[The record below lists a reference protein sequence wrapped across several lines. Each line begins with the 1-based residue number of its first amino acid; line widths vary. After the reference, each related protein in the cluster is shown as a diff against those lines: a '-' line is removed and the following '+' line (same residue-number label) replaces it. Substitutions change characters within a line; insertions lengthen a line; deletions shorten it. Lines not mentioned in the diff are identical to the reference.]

1 LLEPAPAGVDPDAVR
16 RAGPRAGGGGD
27 PFAGRSLTYA
37 ELDERRT
44 GWPHLLAPAV
54 PARASAWRCCSA
66 VRRGD
71 RGDAG
76 GAQDRAAYVP
86 IDPAHSVARMDFVL
100 KDAPVAVITTADMHS
115 RFEGRDVW
123 VIDIDDEVIEA
134 QSRTPLA
141 VPAAENMAYVIYT
154 SGTTVPK
161 GVAIAH
167 QQRDVAGVAGRRA
180 APGPGVDAVPFPA
193 FDFSV
198 WEIWGAL
205 LSGRRL
211 LVVPED
217 VATRRSCTPCW
228 SMSRSVC

>member
-1 LLEPAPAGVDPDAVR
+1 M
-16 RAGPRAGGGGD
+16 
-27 PFAGRSLTYA
+27 
-37 ELDERRT
+37 
-44 GWPHLLAPAV
+44 
-54 PARASAWRCCSA
+54 
-66 VRRGD
+66 
-71 RGDAG
+71 
-76 GAQDRAAYVP
+76 P

-100 KDAPVAVITTADMHS
+100 KDAAPVAVITTADMHS

-154 SGTTVPK
+154 SGTTGVPK
-161 GVAIAH
+161 GRGDRASE
-167 QQRDVAGVAGRRA
+167 RDVAGGVAGCRA
-180 APGPGVDAVPFPA
+180 AAGPGVDAVPFPA

-211 LVVPED
+211 LVVPEE
-217 VATRRSCTPCW
+217 VAAHPEELHTLLVDEQVSVLTQTPSAVAMLATEQLE
-228 SMSRSVC
+228 SMTLVVAGEACPPELVERWAAPGGR